1 MTAITD
7 GKIKKAVAGED
18 EPDKDKTERNES
30 WLVVALP
37 AHYSLFFI
45 FLLNGLIFFLLCV
58 VNIFRE
64 MLKMY
69 KKL

>member
-18 EPDKDKTERNES
+18 EPDKDKAERNES

-37 AHYSLFFI
+37 PHYSLFFI